1 MQMLIAWCCLVLAA
15 AAQPVG
21 NPPCD
26 EVRQENTRL
35 RVELAQLKLENGK
48 LEQRVAELE
57 SALKRALGT
66 EGGPDIDAFLDAG
79 KAAERRPTD
88 LDVRVRTVE
97 PLELTLLERDRLA
110 ELESDVISLRER
122 LQAARD
128 DLAKMETENRAERRP
143 SAFDS
148 RYRRET
154 RMKKKPHTT
163 RAIAEARIAVGDL
176 EQELERSEQEI
187 LRIERLGTQTRA
199 LLMGDLDGNPPR
211 PVTVVFEGAWAHR
224 VLGLAGG
231 DRIVVRQ
238 ALGAKASSGDM
249 IEGRSF
255 TQPGKP

>member
-15 AAQPVG
+15 AAQPAG
-21 NPPCD
+21 TLSCD

-57 SALKRALGT
+57 SALKRALGA
-66 EGGPDIDAFLDAG
+66 EGGPDIDAFLDSG

-110 ELESDVISLRER
+110 ELESDVLSLRER

-128 DLAKMETENRAERRP
+128 DLADMERENRKERRP
-143 SAFDS
+143 ATSIYFRD
-148 RYRRET
+148 T

-176 EQELERSEQEI
+176 EQDLERSEQEI
-187 LRIERLGTQTRA
+187 LRLERLRTQTRA

-211 PVTVVFEGAWAHR
+211 PVTVVFEGTWAHR

-255 TQPGKP
+255 TQPGQP

>member
-15 AAQPVG
+15 AAQPAG
-21 NPPCD
+21 TLSCD
-26 EVRQENTRL
+26 EVREENVRL

-57 SALKRALGT
+57 SALRRALGA

-88 LDVRVRTVE
+88 LEVRVRTVE
-97 PLELTLLERDRLA
+97 LLELTLLERDRLA

-128 DLAKMETENRAERRP
+128 DLARMETENRRERRP
-143 SAFDS
+143 STS
-148 RYRRET
+148 IYYRDT

-187 LRIERLGTQTRA
+187 LRLERLRTQTRA

-211 PVTVVFEGAWAHR
+211 PVTVVFEGTWAHR
-224 VLGLAGG
+224 ALVLAGG